1 MARYKIT
8 NKLTGEII
16 ETTNEEAFFEE
27 LRHIRD
33 LSYTIA
39 FPEGLDSEPARVVS
53 FLPFRIFIQEYNDI
67 EEDSDELRAWAEI
80 DGPDAWAWAFE
91 KGGF

>member
-16 ETTNEEAFFEE
+16 ETTNEETFYQQ
-27 LRHIRD
+27 LRDIRD
-33 LSYTIA
+33 RSCDVV

-80 DGPDAWAWAFE
+80 DGPDAWAWAFK